1 MSSGFGVKQSLR
13 DMMLTAMFF
22 SGECAE
28 MQLAGALMR
37 VGPIVRRPHV
47 VVYHSENDEKPRGA
61 FCNLSQRVRERLY
74 N

>member
-22 SGECAE
+22 SGECE
-28 MQLAGALMR
+28 KMQLAGAPMR
-37 VGPIVRRPHV
+37 SGPIVQRPHV

-61 FCNLSQRVRERLY
+61 FCNLSACARAFV
-74 N
+74 